1 MAWPSGTKAGTT
13 NVDQGTDKISLA
25 RPDIKQNIDNVNSII
40 DHYSDSG
47 GPYSSVATYTKQQ
60 AFGLQQLTASSGN
73 VAWDLNTAQVAEFDN
88 NTNFTGNITCSNEI
102 AGATYILII
111 RNNGSITTNT
121 YTLNHASASF
131 KYPGS
136 ISFYDQITT
145 NSRCIVTL
153 MFDGTDFLVNYVTDI
168 R

>member
-60 AFGLQQLTASSGN
+60 AFSLQQLTDSSGN

-88 NTNFTGNITCSNEI
+88 SGSFTGNITCSNEI
-102 AGATYILII
+102 AGGTYILII
-111 RNNGSITTNT
+111 RNNSSTTTNT
-121 YTLNHASASF
+121 YTLSHASANF
-131 KYPGS
+131 KYPGG